1 MRRHTLQRFRTARES
16 HPIEFTNLADLALI
30 LAFAGLLVPQLV
42 WVSSAD
48 LIGATGPAVSDA
60 SLPRATV
67 TITLTN
73 GGSILW
79 NRDVV
84 SWPEL
89 EQRVRAVKDNR
100 HPPKLVLMGE
110 RAVPLGMNVDVRTL
124 LRGTDFIEVA
134 LRKER

>member
-1 MRRHTLQRFRTARES
+1 MGRHLRRRRTQRES
-16 HPIEFTNLADLALI
+16 PPIELNNLADLALI
-30 LAFAGLLVPQLV
+30 LVFAGLLVPQLV
-42 WVSSAD
+42 WVSATD
-48 LIGATGPAVSDA
+48 LIGASGPAVDA

-73 GGSILW
+73 GGGMLW

-100 HPPKLVLMGE
+100 QPPKLVLTGE
-110 RAVPLGMNVDVRTL
+110 RAAPLGLNVDVRTL
-124 LRGTDFIEVA
+124 LRGTDFVEVA
-134 LRKER
+134 LQKER

>member
-1 MRRHTLQRFRTARES
+1 MRRHTRHRFRTERES
-16 HPIEFTNLADLALI
+16 HPFDFTNLADIALI

-42 WVSSAD
+42 LVSSAD
-48 LIGATGPAVSDA
+48 LIGATGPAMSDS
-60 SLPRATV
+60 SLPRTTV

-79 NRDVV
+79 NREVV

-89 EQRVRAVKDNR
+89 EQRVRAVQGHQ
-100 HPPKLVLMGE
+100 HPPRIVLTGQ
-110 RAVPLGMNVDVRTL
+110 RAAPLGLNVDVRTL

-134 LRKER
+134 LQKER